1 MADRTHEV
9 EDELTG
15 TGAKPRAQADEAG
28 SRTPAPAYKEG
39 SVESVGGG
47 PSGQDRD
54 DRAGEGQGRGVGR
67 REEGRSPDAFI
78 SAEVNDRTSRPMR
91 DSKTRS

>member
-1 MADRTHEV
+1 MEHVLVRKLEH
-9 EDELTG
+9 LTG
-15 TGAKPRAQADEAG
+15 SKEAPSLG
-28 SRTPAPAYKEG
+28 FAVEARDSAGPAYKEG

-54 DRAGEGQGRGVGR
+54 DRAGEGQGRGGGR

-78 SAEVNDRTSRPMR
+78 SADVNDRTSRPMC